1 MGKIV
6 PSKRY
11 RQTIPMK
18 FLFSFLLLLMPCYMN
33 AAYHSGEEGVSDTIP
48 AVVIEQKGDEATLYF
63 RLVGDS
69 TAANLF
75 SESEIAVGED
85 THRYCFRL
93 DSISGTPGWL
103 NANAD
108 ITKAVFM
115 DGFLGKARP
124 TSTYCWFYGLRH
136 LTTITG
142 IDRLNTS
149 EVTDMS
155 FMFAGCTSLT
165 NLDVSQWDTHNVTKM
180 WMTFSQ
186 CSKLKTLD
194 VSRWDTRNVTN
205 MGMMFFDCASLTAL
219 DISGWDMKNVS
230 DAWRMFDTCSSLK
243 ILNLGGNDFANLP
256 DSTDAKYQ
264 ALYGVGKAGDSC
276 TLVVSKDFDKTLLGT
291 KRGNHYAWLESTF
304 PEPIVGE
311 TVVIDSAGY
320 ATYAPKGDID
330 LTKNAVVAAY
340 TARYDDTSQTIYVT
354 PTTAAPAR
362 TPLIFTGATGM
373 QILVAADD
381 TPSPVAD
388 NDLRLCDT
396 ATTADGSQWLFTE
409 SGDSLARGTSRA
421 FANAGFTKAAAGATL
436 RTSTI
441 YLLINGNAPT
451 DNFIAISEQSTA
463 IRTTTKSHTT
473 APAIYDLG
481 GRKLPTMRR
490 GINIVR
496 RADGTVEKICH

>member
-1 MGKIV
+1 M
-6 PSKRY
+6 
-11 RQTIPMK
+11 PMK
-18 FLFSFLLLLMPCYMN
+18 LLSSLLLLLMPCCMK
-33 AAYHSGEEGVSDTIP
+33 AAYHSGGESVSDTIP
-48 AVVIEQKGDEATLYF
+48 AVVIEQEGDEATLYF
-63 RLVGDS
+63 RLVSDS

-75 SESEIAVGED
+75 SESEIAGGED
-85 THRYCFRL
+85 TLRYCFRL

-115 DGFLGKARP
+115 DCFLEKARP

-165 NLDVSQWDTHNVTKM
+165 SLVVSQWDTHKVTNL

-205 MGMMFFDCASLTAL
+205 MGMMFFDCASIAAL

-264 ALYGVGKAGDSC
+264 ALYGVGKADGSC
-276 TLVVSKDFDKTLLGT
+276 TLVVSKDFDRTLLGT
-291 KRGNHYAWLESTF
+291 KRGNHYAWLEGTF

-311 TVVIDSAGY
+311 TVVIDSAGF

-330 LTKNAVVAAY
+330 LTKNTVVAAY
-340 TARYDDTSQTIYVT
+340 TAHYDDTSQTIYVT
-354 PTTAAPAR
+354 PTATAPAR
-362 TPLIFTGATGM
+362 TPLIFTGTTGM

-381 TPSPVAD
+381 TPSPIAD

-396 ATTADGSQWLFTE
+396 ATTADGSQWLFIE
-409 SGDSLARGTSRA
+409 FGDSLASGGSHT
-421 FANAGFTKAAAGATL
+421 FAKAGFAKAAAGTTL
-436 RTSTI
+436 RTGTI

-451 DNFIAISEQSTA
+451 DNFIAISEQSTS
-463 IRTTTKSHTT
+463 IRTTTKSHTD

-481 GRKLPTMRR
+481 GRKLPAMRR

-496 RADGTVEKICH
+496 RADGTAKKIYH